1 MAARPKRSTQDT
13 NDEYIHVR
21 IPLEL
26 KEKLRDIAKSTGMDL
41 SNYCRAAMV
50 EKARRDGHKI

>member
-1 MAARPKRSTQDT
+1 MASRPTKPTDDKSE
-13 NDEYIHVR
+13 EYIHVR
-21 IPLEL
+21 IPPEL
-26 KEKLRDIAKSTGMDL
+26 KAKLKVAAKSSGMDL